1 MKGVSSTTAKS
12 PAATSERR
20 ARIRKAWILLAVFVA
35 LVAGGVLIL
44 KARGR
49 ARRQAAIDHI
59 ITSKEALMPSEL
71 KSISSR
77 QGTDPSAWLASA
89 GATKDLWEVTQI
101 VDAHAYDA
109 LRAEAMQGHLGEDA
123 RAAFERFEACIRP
136 WLAKQPDSSASWNEF
151 WADISMRL
159 GTGDGTV
166 AFGECEP
173 AAFQLLAAGRAPSM
187 KFARAARGLAPIDP
201 QRVAKK
207 LDEADADFPQLPV
220 AQESRIADAV
230 EVTALFDAQS
240 QRFQEALD
248 DLRAGL
254 DAADVH
260 RPSFWLLG
268 YIMWNLSVERALGTL
283 ELILP
288 LLPRGLDVTDIE
300 MRLTAMSPPDELA
313 NALRGERAF
322 GYRVFE
328 SLRSG
333 WTPANGAPYAR
344 SSMLAR
350 MRRWIAGDED
360 EAAYLDAMADAIDLA
375 DKPAFLRKEL
385 PPQPTPGFFTS
396 STSVILPSMAPVM
409 GFADALSARLAL
421 ARMALSAYRG
431 GGQDALTFLSKSV
444 DPYSGRPL
452 SWGTVEG
459 GLIVFWSV
467 GPDRVDDGGK
477 SESDDVTWTLR
488 LAE

>member
-1 MKGVSSTTAKS
+1 MTHTTATS
-12 PAATSERR
+12 PSATSERR
-20 ARIRKAWILLAVFVA
+20 ARIRKGLKLLAVFVVLLAGA
-35 LVAGGVLIL
+35 LVIL
-44 KARGR
+44 MARGR
-49 ARRQAAIDHI
+49 ARRQAAIDRI

-71 KSISSR
+71 KSMGAR
-77 QGTDPSAWLASA
+77 QGNDPSAWLASA

-101 VDAHAYDA
+101 IDAHAYDA
-109 LRAEAMQGHLGEDA
+109 LRAEAMQGHQGDDA

-136 WLAKQPDSSASWNEF
+136 WLAKQSDSGAAWNEF
-151 WADISMRL
+151 WSDISLRL

-173 AAFQLLAAGRAPSM
+173 AAFQLIAAGRAPSM
-187 KFARAARGLAPIDP
+187 KLARAAKGLAPIDP

-207 LDEADADFPQLPV
+207 LDEADADFPQLPM
-220 AQESRIADAV
+220 AQETRIPDAV

-240 QRFQEALD
+240 QRFPAALD
-248 DLRAGL
+248 DVRAGL
-254 DAADVH
+254 DAAEVH

-268 YIMWNLSVERALGTL
+268 YVMWNLSVDHAVNTL
-283 ELILP
+283 QLILP

-300 MRLTAMSPPDELA
+300 MRLTAMAPNDELA

-344 SSMLAR
+344 SSLLSR
-350 MRRWIAGDED
+350 MQRWITGDED
-360 EAAYLDAMADAIDLA
+360 EAAYLDAMAEAIDYA
-375 DKPAFLRKEL
+375 DEPAFLRKEL

-396 STSVILPSMAPVM
+396 STSVILPSMAPMM
-409 GFADALSARLAL
+409 GLADHLSAQLAL

-431 GGQDALTFLSKSV
+431 GAQDALTFLSKSV

-452 SWGTVEG
+452 NWGTVEG

-467 GPDRVDDGGK
+467 GPDRVDDGAK
-477 SESDDVTWTLR
+477 SGSDDVKWTLR